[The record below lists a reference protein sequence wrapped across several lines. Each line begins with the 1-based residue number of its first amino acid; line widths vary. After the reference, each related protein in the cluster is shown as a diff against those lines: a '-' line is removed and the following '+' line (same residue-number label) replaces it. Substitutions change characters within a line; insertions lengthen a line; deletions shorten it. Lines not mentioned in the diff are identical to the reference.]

1 MLNIE
6 GGEIFTDQVFTDFDR
21 RRLQLEPR
29 KHVWGRLIGLQ
40 QARGSVTKSR
50 RHIDKSDSESLFRNI
65 EVKISG
71 LTGELSKE
79 ITDHLASLFKTVQP
93 LIQFID
99 SQKSNKSDQGN
110 GGGDVQSR
118 DVIKY
123 ADVKIQEVTFFLRC
137 SKCPEMTLFRLD
149 DLSVDRKRNQVKAR
163 DPRTTLYAD

>member
-1 MLNIE
+1 MY
-6 GGEIFTDQVFTDFDR
+6 
-21 RRLQLEPR
+21 PY
-29 KHVWGRLIGLQ
+29 Q
-40 QARGSVTKSR
+40 QARGSITKSR
-50 RHIDKSDSESLFRNI
+50 RHFDKSDSENLFRNI

-163 DPRTTLYAD
+163 DPRTTLSADEPVKIGPVKTVLSNLDNPSWNSQGPIDSPWIPD